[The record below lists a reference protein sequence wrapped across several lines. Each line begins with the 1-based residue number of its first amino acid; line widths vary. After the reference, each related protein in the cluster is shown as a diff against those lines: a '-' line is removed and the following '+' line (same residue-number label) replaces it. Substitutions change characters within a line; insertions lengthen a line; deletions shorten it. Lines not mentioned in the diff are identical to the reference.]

1 MISQILMI
9 FTLLTIWI
17 SLAWGLVILFS
28 AVHFWFKHSDFR
40 VDTSPLP
47 YYPKVTIVVPAHN
60 EDVVIAQTTK
70 AILDMNYPH
79 DRVELLLFAD
89 NCLDNTYAECLSVQA
104 MPEYAGRNLTIIDR
118 TGTGGKAG
126 VLNDALEMATGEY
139 ICVYDADAM
148 PEKNA
153 LYFLVKEVMK
163 DPERHVASFGRNKT
177 RNANQNFL
185 TRCIN
190 QEIVVTQRVHHVGMW
205 HLFKIGRIPGTNFLI
220 QTDFVKSIGG
230 WKNGALTEDTDIS
243 FKIMQSGKLIALAY
257 NSEAFQQEPETL
269 KSYYMQRKRW
279 AKGNYEVVLSN
290 FKHLFSRGNWRV
302 KLEVFNYSCVFFW
315 FNFAIVL
322 SDLIFLA
329 NVLAI
334 CLNLFIPDVRVPF
347 AFDADNIYIAQ
358 LMLFNWILMI
368 GLYLMQIMTAL
379 ASQFGQVTTKQI
391 WLALAAY
398 FSYAQ
403 MFIVVSIDS
412 ISSIVLDKVLRRK
425 ETKWVKTKRFAG

>member
-1 MISQILMI
+1 MISQMLMI

-40 VDTSPLP
+40 VDTSPRP

-60 EDVVIAQTTK
+60 EDVVIAQTAK

-89 NCLDNTYAECLSVQA
+89 NCSDNTYAECLSVQA

-126 VLNDALEMATGEY
+126 VLNDALEMARGEY

-153 LYFLVKEVMK
+153 LYFLVKEVIK

-205 HLFKIGRIPGTNFLI
+205 HLFKIGRIPGTNFII

-290 FKHLFSRGNWRV
+290 FKHLFGRANWRV

-334 CLNLFIPDVRVPF
+334 CLSLFLPDVRIPF

-379 ASQFGQVTTKQI
+379 ASQFGQATKKQI
-391 WLALAAY
+391 WLALVAY

>member
-1 MISQILMI
+1 
-9 FTLLTIWI
+9 
-17 SLAWGLVILFS
+17 
-28 AVHFWFKHSDFR
+28 
-40 VDTSPLP
+40 
-47 YYPKVTIVVPAHN
+47 
-60 EDVVIAQTTK
+60 
-70 AILDMNYPH
+70 
-79 DRVELLLFAD
+79 
-89 NCLDNTYAECLSVQA
+89 
-104 MPEYAGRNLTIIDR
+104 
-118 TGTGGKAG
+118 
-126 VLNDALEMATGEY
+126 
-139 ICVYDADAM
+139 
-148 PEKNA
+148 
-153 LYFLVKEVMK
+153 MK

-205 HLFKIGRIPGTNFLI
+205 HLFKIGRIPGTNFII

-243 FKIMQSGKLIALAY
+243 FKIMQSGKLIALSY

-290 FKHLFSRGNWRV
+290 FKHLFGRANWRV

-334 CLNLFIPDVRVPF
+334 CLNLFFPDVRLPF

-368 GLYLMQIMTAL
+368 GLYLMQIMIAL
-379 ASQFGQVTTKQI
+379 ASQFGQATTKQI

-412 ISSIVLDKVLRRK
+412 ISSIVLDKVLQRK